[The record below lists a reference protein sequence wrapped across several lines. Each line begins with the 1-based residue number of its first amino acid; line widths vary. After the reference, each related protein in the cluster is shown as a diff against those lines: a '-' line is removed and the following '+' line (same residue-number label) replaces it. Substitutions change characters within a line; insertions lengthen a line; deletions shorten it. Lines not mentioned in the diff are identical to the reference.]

1 MRRAALGSLL
11 GAAVALTG
19 PVSAFA
25 QSPLPQPQPQPA
37 PAPAPA
43 PAAGSMTLQVSSR
56 TALRG
61 RPYVLT
67 GDVVKVLGKVK
78 PYVAGQHVRVRIST
92 AKRKPTVIRALV
104 RKGGKFQVRFRTRRS
119 VRYKIYARH
128 DATPQQALFA
138 AKLGLGVVSPGQ
150 KMAIALLKQGLRS
163 LGYPAGNGPYDTG
176 KLQRS
181 ILAFRKTNGLA
192 RIYTADRHV
201 YGMVFAGR
209 GAFKL
214 RFPTEGKHVEAD
226 ISRQVLVL
234 ADKGKPVATYPTSS
248 GAPAT
253 PTVLGHYRFYMKAP
267 GTNAKGMFM
276 SNYFI
281 RGYAIHGYP
290 SVPTYNA
297 SHGCL
302 RVPNADA
309 VSIFNWIRV
318 GDPIWVYP

>member
-1 MRRAALGSLL
+1 M
-11 GAAVALTG
+11 ALTG
-19 PVSAFA
+19 SVSAFA
-25 QSPLPQPQPQPA
+25 QETQPTPTPTPTPA

-43 PAAGSMTLQVSSR
+43 PAPQGGTLKLHVESR

-61 RPYVLT
+61 RPYVLR
-67 GDVVKVLGKVK
+67 GDVVTVTGSVK
-78 PYVAGQHVRVRIST
+78 PYVARQHVRVRIST
-92 AKRKPTVIRALV
+92 AKRKPTVVRVLV
-104 RKGGKFQVRFRTRRS
+104 RKGGKFHVRFRTRRS
-119 VRYKIYARH
+119 VRYTVYARH
-128 DATPQQALFA
+128 DATRQQALFD
-138 AKLGLGVVSPGQ
+138 AKVGLGVVSPGER
-150 KMAIALLKQGLRS
+150 MAIALLKQGLRA
-163 LGYPAGNGPYDTG
+163 LGYPAGGGPYATG
-176 KLQRS
+176 KLDRA
-181 ILAFRKTNGLA
+181 ILAFRKTNNLA
-192 RIYTADRHV
+192 RIYTADRHI
-201 YGMVFAGR
+201 YGMVFAGK

-214 RFPTEGKHVEAD
+214 RFPNEGKHVEAD

-234 ADKGKPVATYPTSS
+234 ADKGKVVATYPTSS

-309 VSIFNWIRV
+309 VTIFNWIRV

>member
-1 MRRAALGSLL
+1 MPRAVRASIVGAL
-11 GAAVALTG
+11 VALAG

-25 QSPLPQPQPQPA
+25 QGPTPPTQPTPA

-43 PAAGSMTLQVSSR
+43 PQAG
-56 TALRG
+56 ALSLSIASNAVLHG
-61 RPYVLT
+61 RPYFLT
-67 GDVVKVLGKVK
+67 GDVVRVIGRVK
-78 PYVAGQHVRVRIST
+78 PAVAGQRVRVRIST
-92 AKRKPTVIRALV
+92 PKRKPTVV
-104 RKGGKFQVRFRTRRS
+104 RTKVGKDGTFQVRFRTRRTVKYS
-119 VRYKIYARH
+119 VFAVH
-128 DATPQQALFA
+128 GATPEQQAFA
-138 AKLGLGVVSPGQ
+138 ARASVGVVSPGQ
-150 KMAIALLKQGLRS
+150 PLAVALLKQGMRA
-163 LGYPAGNGPYDTG
+163 LGYPAGNGPSITG

-181 ILAFRKTNGLA
+181 ILAFRKTNSMA
-192 RIYTADRHV
+192 RTYTIDRHI
-201 YGMVFAGR
+201 YELVFAGR

-214 RFPTEGKHVEAD
+214 RFPKEGKHVEAD
-226 ISRQVLVL
+226 LSRQVIVL
-234 ADKGKPVATYPTSS
+234 ADKGKPLFTYPTSS

-253 PTVLGHYRFYMKAP
+253 PTILGHYHFYLKAP
-267 GTNAKGMFM
+267 GTNAKGMYM

-309 VSIFNWIRV
+309 VAIFNWIRV

>member
-19 PVSAFA
+19 SVSASA
-25 QSPLPQPQPQPA
+25 QAPVPPQPGA
-37 PAPAPA
+37 
-43 PAAGSMTLQVSSR
+43 LQLKVESR
-56 TALRG
+56 TQLRG
-61 RPYVLT
+61 KPYVLL
-67 GDVVKVLGKVK
+67 GDVVTVRGLVK
-78 PYVAGQHVRVRIST
+78 PYVARQHVRVRIST
-92 AKRKPTVIRALV
+92 PKRKPTVIRVLV

-119 VRYKIYARH
+119 VRYTIFARH
-128 DATPQQALFA
+128 DGTRQQALFA
-138 AKLGLGVVSPGQ
+138 AKLGLGVVTPGER
-150 KMAIALLKQGLRS
+150 MAIALLKQGLRA
-163 LGYPAGNGPYDTG
+163 LGYPAGSGPYDTG

-181 ILAFRKTNGLA
+181 ILAFRKTNSLA
-192 RIYTADRHV
+192 RIYSADRRI
-201 YGMVFAGR
+201 YEMVFAGK

-214 RFPTEGKHVEAD
+214 RVPDEGKHVEAD

-234 ADKGKPVATYPTSS
+234 ADKGRPVATYPTSS

-267 GTNAKGMFM
+267 GTNAKGMYM

-309 VSIFNWIRV
+309 VTIFNWIRV

>member
-1 MRRAALGSLL
+1 MAFTGS
-11 GAAVALTG
+11 
-19 PVSAFA
+19 VSAFA
-25 QSPLPQPQPQPA
+25 QDPA
-37 PAPAPA
+37 PQQPGA
-43 PAAGSMTLQVSSR
+43 LQLEVESR
-56 TALRG
+56 TELRG
-61 RPYVLT
+61 HPYVLR
-67 GDVVKVLGKVK
+67 GDVVTVKGVVK

-92 AKRKPTVIRALV
+92 AKRKPTVVRALV
-104 RKGGKFQVRFRTRRS
+104 RTGGKFQVRFRTRRS
-119 VRYKIYARH
+119 VRYTVFARH
-128 DATPQQALFA
+128 DATPEQALFA
-138 AKLGLGVVSPGQ
+138 AKLGLGVVAPGER
-150 KMAIALLKQGLRS
+150 MAIALLKQGLRS
-163 LGYPAGNGPYDTG
+163 LGYPAGSGPYDTG
-176 KLQRS
+176 KLQRA

-201 YGMVFAGR
+201 YEMVFAGR

-214 RFPTEGKHVEAD
+214 RFPKAGKHVEAD

-234 ADKGKPVATYPTSS
+234 ADKGKVVATYPTSS

-267 GTNAKGMFM
+267 GTNAKGMYM

-309 VSIFNWIRV
+309 VTIFNWIRV

>member
-1 MRRAALGSLL
+1 MT
-11 GAAVALTG
+11 VTG
-19 PVSAFA
+19 
-25 QSPLPQPQPQPA
+25 
-37 PAPAPA
+37 
-43 PAAGSMTLQVSSR
+43 R
-56 TALRG
+56 
-61 RPYVLT
+61 
-67 GDVVKVLGKVK
+67 VK
-78 PYVAGQHVRVRIST
+78 PYVARQHVRVRIST

-119 VRYKIYARH
+119 VRYTIYARH
-128 DATPQQALFA
+128 NATPQQALFA

-150 KMAIALLKQGLRS
+150 RMAIALLKQGLRS

-181 ILAFRKTNGLA
+181 ILAFRKTNSLA
-192 RIYTADRHV
+192 RIYTADRHI
-201 YGMVFAGR
+201 YEMVFAGR

-214 RFPTEGKHVEAD
+214 RFPNEGKHVEAD

-234 ADKGKPVATYPTSS
+234 ADNGKPVATYPTSS

-267 GTNAKGMFM
+267 GTNAKGMYM

>member
-19 PVSAFA
+19 SVSASA
-25 QSPLPQPQPQPA
+25 QTPVPPQPGA
-37 PAPAPA
+37 
-43 PAAGSMTLQVSSR
+43 LQLKVESR
-56 TALRG
+56 TQLRG
-61 RPYVLT
+61 KPYVLR
-67 GDVVKVLGKVK
+67 GDVVTVRGLVK
-78 PYVAGQHVRVRIST
+78 PYVPGQHVRVRIST
-92 AKRKPTVIRALV
+92 HKRKPTVVRTLI

-119 VRYKIYARH
+119 VRYTVFARH
-128 DATPQQALFA
+128 DPTPKQALFA
-138 AKLGLGVVSPGQ
+138 AKLGLGVVAPGER
-150 KMAIALLKQGLRS
+150 MAIALLKQGLRS
-163 LGYPAGNGPYDTG
+163 MGYPAGSGPYDTG
-176 KLQRS
+176 KLQRA
-181 ILAFRKTNGLA
+181 ILAFRKTNSLA

-201 YGMVFAGR
+201 YEMVFAGR

-214 RFPTEGKHVEAD
+214 RFPNEGKHVEAD